1 MTADGWV
8 RRGAGGEDGGGA
20 RGRVGGEQ
28 QHRDPALGT
37 YQLHSRQHLQEG
49 DEVVAISQVF
59 VEVIDV
65 LAHLQRAGEEK
76 PSDSLAAPPAFS
88 RWLQEHSRKAVAS
101 ASRRLPPS
109 RVHLK
114 WLFQNHR

>member
-1 MTADGWV
+1 MAGC
-8 RRGAGGEDGGGA
+8 GGGEDGGG
-20 RGRVGGEQ
+20 GSGWGEQ
-28 QHRDPALGT
+28 QHHDPALGT

-76 PSDSLAAPPAFS
+76 PSDSLVPPMFS
-88 RWLQEHSRKAVAS
+88 RWFQERSRKAVAS
-101 ASRRLPPS
+101 ASRHLSPS
-109 RVHLK
+109 HVHLK